1 MMGAHPI
8 SKCWDKRIQSQSPA
22 KGGQKVVH
30 PAAAARTIVA
40 VTFPPSFYYFCECV
54 GFHAVDSKL
63 L

>member
-1 MMGAHPI
+1 LFVTFTANGANL
-8 SKCWDKRIQSQSPA
+8 SQSPA

-40 VTFPPSFYYFCECV
+40 VTFPPSFYYISVCV
-54 GFHAVDSKL
+54 GFHAADSKL